1 MKSLYNRKGIRRG
14 GEERSQFAFFLTGA
28 LVLFAIVFV
37 IGMQVGRVIEK
48 NAAKKEMEAGKG
60 GGAIVVGKEPSTEIS
75 REIGSFSEE
84 AAKLPSPPAPTPGER
99 LRETE
104 RSVTFRET
112 LERKHPKQAE
122 LAPPPAKKEP
132 SREKPETAA
141 PASSGARLFVQAA
154 AFRDRAGAETM
165 RKRLEQGGHKAM
177 IAAPVAGKGETFHR
191 VLVGPYPDRDAA
203 TRAMRKIAAE
213 TRGKPF
219 LVKD

>member
-1 MKSLYNRKGIRRG
+1 MKTLYNRKGIRRG

-37 IGMQVGRVIEK
+37 IGIQVGRVIEK
-48 NAAKKEMEAGKG
+48 NAAKREREARKE
-60 GGAIVVGKEPSTEIS
+60 GGAIVVGKPSTEIG

-104 RSVTFRET
+104 RIVTFRET
-112 LERKHPKQAE
+112 LERKEPKQAD
-122 LAPPPAKKEP
+122 LVLPPAKKEP
-132 SREKPETAA
+132 SRETPEAAA
-141 PASSGARLFVQAA
+141 PAPSGARLFVQAA
-154 AFRDRAGAETM
+154 AFRDRTGAEAM
-165 RKRLEQGGHKAM
+165 RKRLVKGGYKAS
-177 IAAPVAGKGETFHR
+177 IAAPDAGRGETFHR

-203 TRAMRKIAAE
+203 TRAMKKLAAE
-213 TRGKPF
+213 IKGKPF

>member
-1 MKSLYNRKGIRRG
+1 MKTLYNRKGVRRG

-37 IGMQVGRVIEK
+37 IGIQVGRVIEK
-48 NAAKKEMEAGKG
+48 NAAKKEKAAGKE
-60 GGAIVVGKEPSTEIS
+60 GGAIVVGKPPAAEIG

-84 AAKLPSPPAPTPGER
+84 AAKLSSPPAPTPGER

-112 LERKHPKQAE
+112 LERKTPQPAD
-122 LAPPPAKKEP
+122 LVPPPVKKELP
-132 SREKPETAA
+132 GEKPAASA
-141 PASSGARLFVQAA
+141 PAERLFVQVA
-154 AFRDRAGAETM
+154 AFRDRSGADAM
-165 RKRLEQGGHKAM
+165 RGRLAKKGHKAS
-177 IAAPVAGKGETFHR
+177 IAAPNAGEGETFHR
-191 VLVGPYPDRDAA
+191 VLIGPYGDRDAA

-213 TRGKPF
+213 TGGKPF

>member
-1 MKSLYNRKGIRRG
+1 MRTLYNRKGIRRG
-14 GEERSQFAFFLTGA
+14 GEERSQFLFFLTGA

-37 IGMQVGRVIEK
+37 IGIQVGRVIEK
-48 NAAKKEMEAGKG
+48 NAAKKEKEAGKE
-60 GGAIVVGKEPSTEIS
+60 GGAIEVGKQPSAEIG

-112 LERKHPKQAE
+112 LERKTPQPAD
-122 LAPPPAKKEP
+122 LVPPPAKKEL
-132 SREKPETAA
+132 SREKPEAAATAA
-141 PASSGARLFVQAA
+141 RIFVQVA

-165 RKRLEQGGHKAM
+165 RKRLAQGGHKAS
-177 IAAPVAGKGETFHR
+177 IAAPNAGNGETFHR

-203 TRAMRKIAAE
+203 TRAMRKVAAE
-213 TRGKPF
+213 TGGKPF